1 MSEFVD
7 PIKQVKKKVKFL
19 QEASSII
26 KGSRRQQLERQREI
40 KGLEVTK
47 TEEYTKQ
54 AQPIIEAIGTL
65 PSTEEKRVLK
75 ESSRSI
81 VSNELISNSI
91 PKTDPSYNIV
101 LKLFDDSYDV
111 IQGRKTQL
119 LKERDINLMVESI
132 QSIIGD
138 VFPLDGT
145 PYLNVYEKS
154 SPISSLAKYIFE
166 KVFFNKDYDLTESQ
180 KADIRLHEEAIQDRE
195 KTELE
200 KSALES
206 EAKIEEEAKNL
217 EDRTTKMLDDKSDE
231 ELRKIAEENSRN
243 ILVKDYMF
251 EVFKKNLMLQ
261 KLSMTPRI
269 KKIFNFIHPELI
281 TETNSTIRISKID
294 DLIKNPNVILQI
306 PQEIPRIRIKN
317 ALINTYTTTVVNY
330 VSSKSASE
338 EVFGPEF
345 EKVLLKTVPVP
356 APALPVVDDSAI
368 DIPDSKSKSG
378 KIEIIGDNSAERV
391 SNFLMAPEILE
402 IFTKDS
408 KGKPINYKIVDL
420 ITLVEDLTDKTD
432 LTRYE
437 SAYAQQEFYK
447 KYFKFLTDAGK
458 VSKSKQ
464 TEINKAIKN
473 IRIPDDFIR
482 TLDTPI
488 KAKPFGGRGLKNKKK
503 AEISGK
509 GAVLPLMGQG
519 LMTVDDDPSKIDNY
533 FDETGNSIAIYT
545 GKVFRV
551 MSVFIRRLN
560 REMRAEWS
568 PNDRLYFQIIALQKL
583 IDLHNLNGPSETK
596 DVMISSAK
604 NLIEEKLSEFTNED
618 YKELAES
625 KVNSISGSGLKK
637 PHSMF
642 EKKMK
647 KKSNEDLLHNLQVH
661 MGEVQAGNTGLKEPI
676 KMILNE
682 AVGRGIM
689 KKQIATKIS
698 KNFC

>member
-19 QEASSII
+19 EEASSLI

-40 KGLEVTK
+40 KGLEVAK

-75 ESSRSI
+75 EASRSI

-91 PKTDPSYNIV
+91 PKTDPSYNII

-132 QSIIGD
+132 QSIVGD
-138 VFPLDGT
+138 VLPLDGT

-154 SPISSLAKYIFE
+154 SPISFLAKYIFE

-180 KADIRLHEEAIQDRE
+180 KTDIKLHEEAIQDRE

-206 EAKIEEEAKNL
+206 EAKVEEESKKL
-217 EDRTTKMLDDKSDE
+217 EERTTKMLEDKSDE

-243 ILVKDYMF
+243 IVVKDYMF
-251 EVFKKNLMLQ
+251 EVFKKNLVLQ
-261 KLSMTPRI
+261 KLSITPKI
-269 KKIFNFIHPELI
+269 KNIFNFIHPELI
-281 TETNSTIRISKID
+281 TETNNIIRISKID

-306 PQEIPRIRIKN
+306 PQEAPRNKIKN
-317 ALINTYTTTVVNY
+317 ALVNTYTTTVVNY
-330 VSSKSASE
+330 VSSKSASA
-338 EVFGPEF
+338 EVFVPEF
-345 EKVLLKTVPVP
+345 EKILLKTGISKKTSIP
-356 APALPVVDDSAI
+356 APAPADAL
-368 DIPDSKSKSG
+368 PDSKSKSG

-391 SNFLMAPEILE
+391 SNFLMTPEILE

-408 KGKPINYKIVDL
+408 KGKPINYKIDGL

-437 SAYAQQEFYK
+437 RAYTQQQFLK

-458 VSKSKQ
+458 VSTTKEKA
-464 TEINKAIKN
+464 INKAIKN
-473 IRIPDDFIR
+473 LIIPDDFIR

-488 KAKPFGGRGLKNKKK
+488 KSGRGLKIKKK